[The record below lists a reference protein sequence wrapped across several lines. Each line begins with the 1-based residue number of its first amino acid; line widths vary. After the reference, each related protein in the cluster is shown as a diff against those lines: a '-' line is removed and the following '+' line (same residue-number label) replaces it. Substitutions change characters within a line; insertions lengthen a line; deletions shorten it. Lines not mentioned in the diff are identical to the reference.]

1 MTVEQGFS
9 ALNPT
14 EMRFLLKRESE
25 ACIYR
30 GARASGLKWKCGK
43 FNVKVWY
50 SETPFTRIVYLV
62 YLVGEIRSWR
72 NWVVHVIEVH

>member
-25 ACIYR
+25 ACIYIR
-30 GARASGLKWKCGK
+30 VLVFPGGSGSVENL
-43 FNVKVWY
+43 
-50 SETPFTRIVYLV
+50 T
-62 YLVGEIRSWR
+62 
-72 NWVVHVIEVH
+72 